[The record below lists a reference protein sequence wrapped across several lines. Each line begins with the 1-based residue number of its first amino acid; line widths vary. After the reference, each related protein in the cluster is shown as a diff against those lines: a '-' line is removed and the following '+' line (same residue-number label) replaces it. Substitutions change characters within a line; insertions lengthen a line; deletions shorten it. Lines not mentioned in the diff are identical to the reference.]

1 MGLTWLSVSEHKLSI
16 RPSDMATLYLLAS
29 SCYNSLDVLFAAST
43 AVSWSFSGITWLP
56 VSELAA
62 RLALLVLESLQKTGS
77 MGHDGVSGMA
87 PEETVGLLNATFFWW
102 INRIILKG
110 SHRMLR
116 LDDIPPLD
124 AALKPETL
132 RAAVLRAWDRRDKP
146 ENKMTLPKVLVRS
159 LLKPFLSV
167 IAPRLFATAFR
178 CSQPLLICETIRFI
192 SQTQVESGANCAKY
206 WLVLAAVLVYVG
218 LAISSAIHRHR
229 LNRLEVMV
237 RASLAALIYN
247 KATELDSKASNAGRA
262 VTLMSTDVD
271 GIVDAGEMFHETWM
285 QLVELTVGVIILAS
299 QVKWLSPLPFAIM
312 FACSRVSRYLAQ
324 NIRPRQ
330 KAWNMATQD
339 RMSALSS
346 VLSSMKGLKSL
357 GLTDRMIEHVRSLRE
372 REIQASKQVRWMRVV
387 YNSSAN
393 ALGIFAPVL
402 TIVLYAIIAEA
413 QGGRLDEETAFT
425 TMATLSIVTHPA
437 NMIMTIIP
445 QAVAS
450 MASFERIQEYLLEEP
465 FADQRR
471 VIKSPAVD
479 DRATDEEQGV
489 GLTNVTIHKPGS
501 AIPILD
507 DVSLAMKKGTL
518 TICSGPVG
526 SGKTA
531 LARAILGELRPASGE
546 ITLCSERIGYC
557 DQNPWLPPG
566 TIKQIIC
573 SFAEDVDDRRYQEV
587 VSACCLAQD
596 LASLPQ
602 RGETSFGNQGINLS
616 GGQRQ
621 RLALARLLYSRP
633 ELAILDDPFTALDG
647 TTETHIVETL
657 LATNGWFRK
666 QGTTVLL
673 VTNSAQHYHLADQI
687 ALLDEG
693 QIKSIGSWQD
703 FQGQLTEIRK
713 FTFDGNDTEK
723 AHVVHGESPQEQAK
737 ALRNRDAQQDLH
749 RKTGDFSLYAPTY
762 WLKWWTGSER
772 GQLPYYASSYV
783 LLAVVAWAAT
793 SGTMWAMSMQL
804 AILSGRIM
812 HQSLLTAVLGAPLSY
827 FSSTEIGVTINRFSQ
842 DITLV
847 DRHLPYS
854 FMTLCNQVFK
864 LATQIL
870 VLLKRYYLRTSRQ
883 LRVMELE
890 SQAALFSSF
899 LETVSGLVSIRAF
912 GWQSLFQARN
922 SQSLDESLRPLYLLF
937 CLQRWLRLVLDLI
950 MSTIAVSIIGLAAR
964 RSGAMSSAD
973 AGVALNLI
981 LVANSTLISLVHS
994 WAGLEMSL
1002 GAVARI
1008 RETDLHAPR
1017 EDMPGEDMVPDAAWP
1032 RKGDISLNNVT
1043 AYHGSDHAVVRG
1055 VNLHIHSG
1063 QKVVICGRT
1072 GSGKSTLLM
1081 ALLRL
1086 TGYTGSIAVDGLD
1099 ISLIP
1104 RSVLRQRCFITIPQD
1119 PFMIPE
1125 ASLAFNLDPSSLANE
1140 EVLRRALVKV
1150 CLWQHLSADSGDSEI
1165 DPLDNKL
1172 SALPALSVGQLQ
1184 LLAMARAIV
1193 QKEGPRA
1200 GGFFVDIEG
1209 MHGAKPI
1216 VLLDEATSSLDPATE
1231 AAIYDLIESE
1241 FVEAG
1246 HTVIIVA
1253 HRMSALSG
1261 RVRPGKDVVV
1271 FLDSGHVA
1279 QVGSYDDLAE
1289 YITAMEEV
1297 SRR

>member
-1 MGLTWLSVSEHKLSI
+1 MEPQTCEPARYLLSVELGASVLFLALLPLRLFSLHNATAKGSPVWQGRMKLLTKRNQCVGVALSSVCLVKLTGVASRAQAITWQVATSTSSFLGAMGLTWLSVSEHKLSI
-16 RPSDMATLYLLAS
+16 RPSDMAALYLLAS
-29 SCYNSLDVLFAAST
+29 SCYNSLGVLFAVST
-43 AVSWSFSGITWLP
+43 AVSWSFSGIPWLP
-56 VSELAA
+56 ASELAA

-77 MGHDGVSGMA
+77 MGHDSASGMA

-102 INRIILKG
+102 INRILLKG

-178 CSQPLLICETIRFI
+178 CSQPLLIRETIRFI

-218 LAISSAIHRHR
+218 LAISSASHRHR

-330 KAWNMATQD
+330 KAWIMATQD
-339 RMSALSS
+339 RMSTLSS

-465 FADQRR
+465 FVDQRR

-489 GLTNVTIHKPGS
+489 GLTNVTIHKPDS

-587 VSACCLAQD
+587 VSECCLAQD

-602 RGETSFGNQGINLS
+602 RGETSVGNQGINLS

-673 VTNSAQHYHLADQI
+673 VTNSGPPLRYTKLRESTKLLTLMLPLAQYYHLADQI

-749 RKTGDFSLYAPTY
+749 RKTGDFSLYGYYVKSAGIWSALLVIGCTSTYSFFITAPTY

-870 VLLKRYYLRTSRQ
+870 VLLKVQGLLIACVPLCAVVVFAVQRYYLRTSRQ

-899 LETVSGLVSIRAF
+899 LET
-912 GWQSLFQARN
+912 
-922 SQSLDESLRPLYLLF
+922 
-937 CLQRWLRLVLDLI
+937 QRWLRLVLDLI
-950 MSTIAVSIIGLAAR
+950 MSTIAVSIIGFAVR

-1008 RETDLHAPR
+1008 REIDLHAPR

-1140 EVLRRALVKV
+1140 EVLRRAL
-1150 CLWQHLSADSGDSEI
+1150 
-1165 DPLDNKL
+1165 
-1172 SALPALSVGQLQ
+1172 
-1184 LLAMARAIV
+1184 
-1193 QKEGPRA
+1193 
-1200 GGFFVDIEG
+1200 
-1209 MHGAKPI
+1209 
-1216 VLLDEATSSLDPATE
+1216 
-1231 AAIYDLIESE
+1231 
-1241 FVEAG
+1241 
-1246 HTVIIVA
+1246 
-1253 HRMSALSG
+1253 
-1261 RVRPGKDVVV
+1261 
-1271 FLDSGHVA
+1271 
-1279 QVGSYDDLAE
+1279 
-1289 YITAMEEV
+1289 
-1297 SRR
+1297 